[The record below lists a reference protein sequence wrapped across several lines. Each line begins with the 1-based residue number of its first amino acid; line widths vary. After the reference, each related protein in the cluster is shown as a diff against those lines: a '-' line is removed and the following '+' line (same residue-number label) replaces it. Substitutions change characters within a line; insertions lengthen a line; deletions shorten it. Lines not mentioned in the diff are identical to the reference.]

1 MSAPRYWESGDD
13 EQSFRW
19 NNYLNRFHA
28 RHTDLMDV
36 LAGYQTRAF
45 APLDEIA
52 QMLGFPGK
60 ARDGRRRGCGMH
72 TWPATPSESGRTAK
86 SMR

>member
-1 MSAPRYWESGDD
+1 
-13 EQSFRW
+13 
-19 NNYLNRFHA
+19 
-28 RHTDLMDV
+28 MDV

-60 ARDGRRRGCGMH
+60 LGMDGAGVWDAHVAGDAER
-72 TWPATPSESGRTAK
+72 SGRTAK